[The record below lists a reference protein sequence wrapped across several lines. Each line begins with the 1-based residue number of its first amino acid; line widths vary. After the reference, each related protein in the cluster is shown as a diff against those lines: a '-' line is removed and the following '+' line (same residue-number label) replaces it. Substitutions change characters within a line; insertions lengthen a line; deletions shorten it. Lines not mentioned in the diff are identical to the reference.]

1 MLGVVPLFTLDT
13 GLSRYDA
20 LELSIILID
29 GKPGSDQAIALI
41 IRHLTQNK
49 RRCCGVVSALTDP
62 QRDSLGPVLGKNWI
76 SRGTVFSLMGTSS

>member
-49 RRCCGVVSALTDP
+49 TCFQCLDVHFHDAKI
-62 QRDSLGPVLGKNWI
+62 SLI
-76 SRGTVFSLMGTSS
+76 IFS